1 MRMNNKVAAKS
12 IRSSGTPMDEEAGS
26 LALRRNTGKGD
37 ATAAAI
43 LEQAKNILTDQGLAG
58 ISIRSLA
65 TRCRISP
72 GNVTYYFKTKEI
84 LFAELAKYIFARW
97 SRRFYRKMP
106 DYVASPRDRFVY
118 SIEYMIEEN
127 KRPKTSAMLLEM
139 WAMSTHSPAVIT
151 MMDVFYAEMRSWI
164 AELLRAMKPLQS
176 ERTRGLRAALI
187 TAQIEGLMILIGPNR
202 TDHAELHGLEREA
215 VAQIT
220 HLALS
225 D

>member
-1 MRMNNKVAAKS
+1 MSKPV
-12 IRSSGTPMDEEAGS
+12 DEQAGR
-26 LALRRNTGKGD
+26 LVLRRNTEKGN
-37 ATAAAI
+37 ATAADI
-43 LEQAKNILTDQGLAG
+43 LEQAKNILSEQGIAA
-58 ISIRSLA
+58 ISVRTIA
-65 TRCRISP
+65 ARCRISP

-97 SRRFYRKMP
+97 SQRFYRKMP
-106 DYVASPRDRFVY
+106 DSIVTPQDRFVY

-139 WAMSTHSPAVIT
+139 WAMSTHSPAVIA

-164 AELLRAMKPLQS
+164 AGLLRAMKPSQA
-176 ERTRGLRAALI
+176 EATRELRAALI
-187 TAQIEGLMILIGPNR
+187 TAQIEGLMILIGPHR
-202 TDHAELHGLEREA
+202 IDHVELHGLERAA